1 MSKRTFN
8 TADAIIVVVAFISVL
23 CLIMRITHTG
33 SGKYLK
39 EEDYKITFTASAVTE
54 EDAAKLK
61 VGDKFRVEDGTAFG
75 TLTEGYRIDDTGDGK
90 ADVTAAVICRGTVT
104 ETGLFTYGEIRRV
117 GDKLTVTSGDLKLEI
132 TVVSFEKAE

>member
-8 TADAIIVVVAFISVL
+8 AADAIIVVVAFISIL
-23 CLIMRITHTG
+23 CLVMRITHTG
-33 SGKYLK
+33 SGNYLK
-39 EEDYKITFTASAVTE
+39 EEDYKITFTASAVAEEETE
-54 EDAAKLK
+54 KLK
-61 VGDKFRVEDGTAFG
+61 VGDKFRTENGVTFG
-75 TLTEGYRIDDTGDGK
+75 ALTEGYRIDDKGDGK

-104 ETGLFTYGEIRRV
+104 ESGLFTYGEIRRI